1 MDYVEW
7 YVQPFT
13 EGFCKVLI
21 PVTLIAPQME
31 ITMSSLYPIA

>member
-21 PVTLIAPQME
+21 SVTLIAPQVKVAMG
-31 ITMSSLYPIA
+31 SLYPIA